1 MHKSKLK
8 QIAIAT
14 CIALMPF
21 AAQAAGLG
29 RLNVIS
35 GLGEP
40 LNAEIELLSTTPE
53 ELSSISASIASED
66 AYAAQGIERIG
77 LHGTIRVEP
86 TKKADGTPILK
97 LTTQQAVSD
106 PFLDMLIQ
114 VDWPTG
120 RLLREY
126 TALLD
131 PPGYNVS
138 APSSNAPT
146 VMPSVQ
152 PAESMP
158 GKPGVQEKKVSR
170 KAKAAV
176 VMAPE
181 VVSDSVS
188 TDEHETRRGDTLSA
202 IAKQMQVDGVSLDQM
217 LVGLYR
223 ANKDAFVG
231 DNMNRLKVGQI
242 IRAPSAE
249 ELQAV
254 TRQEASGE
262 VRMQTADWNV
272 YRNKL
277 AGIVSEAPAASE
289 DAGNQSSGG
298 KLTTATEDKAAPA
311 STGPRDVVRLSKSD
325 SGTDSANKADAKAM
339 QDKLMAL
346 QEEGTAREKSV
357 KEANERVAALEKQI
371 ADMQKLL
378 TVKNQAMAELQK
390 NAGTTA
396 APAPVAAAPAPSPAK
411 AAVPAK
417 DMAAKPIVTPA
428 APTPP
433 AVKAPAKPATV
444 AVTPAPTP
452 GVKVP
457 AKPEVVADAK
467 TDAGKPAAE
476 PIKKKKKKIMAPP
489 PAPAAVA
496 EPGMLD
502 GILAGI
508 GDNMVLLGGTGG
520 GIVLLGGAWLFFRNK
535 RKRDLDSFEQGI
547 LTSGGLKANTVFGNT
562 SGDTVDTGDTSFLTD
577 FSQSPGGMI
586 DTHDVDAIAEA
597 EVYMA
602 YGREAQA
609 EEILK
614 DAIAKEPTR
623 YELHLKLLEIYA
635 ARNDTSAFEAVSG
648 ELYSTIGASDPVWA
662 KVAEMGH
669 KMEPDNPLYDISF
682 IPAATGAAVATAAE
696 TSQKLD
702 ASDFD
707 NAEVMSEPS
716 LDFSLDADTAEP
728 TSDSSSKPEQAS
740 SLDFDLAASTT
751 MPMEEPAT
759 ELKMSESDLT
769 AAAPSMDMGLDMG
782 PTLDFPEQSLET
794 QPSESLTLDSETA
807 ESTVQLEASEFGK
820 TLPGAEMMDFDMPE
834 IGAGIS
840 APTLDMPQEIAAQA
854 APEEAKA
861 TVDDGLDFNFDMS
874 ATEAVP
880 TMQVVEADIS
890 QPEANAASEIDLSGI
905 SLELDATPSAAMDQ
919 DAAVNSA
926 EAASA
931 GDESED
937 VNTKLDLVTAYIDM
951 GDKEGARELLDEVLK
966 EGGAQQRERAQQM
979 LSSLA

>member
-1 MHKSKLK
+1 MHKSKLI
-8 QIAIAT
+8 QITIAA

-53 ELSSISASIASED
+53 ELSSLTAAIASEE
-66 AYAAQGIERIG
+66 AYAAQGIERIA
-77 LHGTIRVEP
+77 LHGAIKVEP
-86 TKKADGTPILK
+86 SKKADGTPILK

-106 PFLDMLIQ
+106 PFLDMLVQ

-131 PPGYNVS
+131 PPGYS
-138 APSSNAPT
+138 AAAGSNPPMAMPSSPAVEP
-146 VMPSVQ
+146 MP
-152 PAESMP
+152 A
-158 GKPGVQEKKVSR
+158 KPSAQEKKSAR
-170 KAKAAV
+170 KSKAAA

-181 VVSDSVS
+181 IVSDNVP
-188 TDEHETRRGDTLSA
+188 TDEHETKRGDKLSA
-202 IAKQMQVDGVSLDQM
+202 IARQMQVEGVSLDQM

-262 VRMQTADWNV
+262 VRVQTADWNA

-277 AGIVSEAPAASE
+277 AGVVAEAPAASE

-298 KLTTATEDKAAPA
+298 KLTAAAEDKAAPA
-311 STGPRDVVRLSKSD
+311 SPGPRDVVRLSKSD
-325 SGTDSANKADAKAM
+325 NGGDNASKAEAKAM
-339 QDKLMAL
+339 QDKLTAL
-346 QEEGTAREKSV
+346 QEESTAREKSI
-357 KEANERVAALEKQI
+357 KEANERIVALEKQI

-390 NAGTTA
+390 NAGTAVA
-396 APAPVAAAPAPSPAK
+396 AAPVAAAPVAAAPQTEAAPA
-411 AAVPAK
+411 PAK
-417 DMAAKPIVTPA
+417 DMATKPAVAPA
-428 APTPP
+428 APAPE
-433 AVKAPAKPATV
+433 VKTPAK
-444 AVTPAPTP
+444 
-452 GVKVP
+452 
-457 AKPEVVADAK
+457 
-467 TDAGKPAAE
+467 
-476 PIKKKKKKIMAPP
+476 
-489 PAPAAVA
+489 PAPAAVE
-496 EPGMLD
+496 EPGLLD

-508 GDNMVLLGGTGG
+508 GDNVVLLGGAGG

-535 RKRDLDSFEQGI
+535 RKHDLENFEQGI
-547 LTSGGLKANTVFGNT
+547 LTAGGLKANTVFGNT

-577 FSQSPGGMI
+577 FPQSPGGMI
-586 DTHDVDAIAEA
+586 DMHDVDAIAEA

-614 DAIAKEPTR
+614 DAIVKEPTR

-635 ARNDTSAFEAVSG
+635 ARNDSSAFEAVSG
-648 ELYSTIGASDPVWA
+648 ELYSTLGASDPIWA

-669 KMEPDNPLYDISF
+669 KMEPDNPLYDISSA
-682 IPAATGAAVATAAE
+682 PAAVATAAA
-696 TSQKLD
+696 TTQKLD
-702 ASDFD
+702 VSDFD
-707 NAEVMSEPS
+707 SAEVMTEPS
-716 LDFSLDADTAEP
+716 LDFSLDADTAGP
-728 TSDSSSKPEQAS
+728 SSDSSSKPEQAS

-751 MPMEEPAT
+751 LPMEEPAA
-759 ELKMSESDLT
+759 ELKMPESDLT
-769 AAAPSMDMGLDMG
+769 AAAPSMDMGMDMG
-782 PTLDFPEQSLET
+782 SPLDFPEQTLET
-794 QPSESLTLDSETA
+794 QSSEGLTLDSKTA
-807 ESTVQLEASEFGK
+807 ENTAQSEVAGFGK
-820 TLPGAEMMDFDMPE
+820 TLPGVEMMGLDMPE
-834 IGAGIS
+834 IGAEIS
-840 APTLDMPQEIAAQA
+840 APTVDMPQEIASQA
-854 APEEAKA
+854 APEKAKL
-861 TVDDGLDFNFDMS
+861 TEDGGLDFNFDMS
-874 ATEAVP
+874 ATEAAP
-880 TMQVVEADIS
+880 AMQASSEVDIS
-890 QPEANAASEIDLSGI
+890 QPETNAAAEIDLSGI
-905 SLELDATPSAAMDQ
+905 SLDLDTTPSAVMEQ
-919 DAAVNSA
+919 GAAV
-926 EAASA
+926 EIASA

-966 EGGAQQRERAQQM
+966 EGGAQQRQRAQQM
-979 LSSLA
+979 LSGLA